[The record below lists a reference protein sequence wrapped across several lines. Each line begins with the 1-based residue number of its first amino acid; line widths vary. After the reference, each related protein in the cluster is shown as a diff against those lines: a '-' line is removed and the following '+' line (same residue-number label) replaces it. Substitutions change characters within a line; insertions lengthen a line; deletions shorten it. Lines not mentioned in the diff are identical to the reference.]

1 MKKSTST
8 FVLIA
13 VFTLGLAVSSC
24 GSSKSATK
32 CDGRK
37 GTKTRMGNL

>member
-13 VFTLGLAVSSC
+13 IFTFGLTVSSC
-24 GSSKSATK
+24 GSSKSTAK

-37 GTKTRMGNL
+37 ETKTRMGNL